1 MQEKKN
7 ATGEQENKLGPE
19 ERRRRAAKKGRKKG
33 KKKKQKKKKNPITK
47 DHAVPNI
54 IQSRTTRRRLLVGSP
69 GPRTPPLIALQRLR
83 LNSDLPGFLSLS
95 D

>member
-33 KKKKQKKKKNPITK
+33 KKKKTKKKKEPHN
-47 DHAVPNI
+47 
-54 IQSRTTRRRLLVGSP
+54 Q
-69 GPRTPPLIALQRLR
+69 GPRRAKHHTITHDQTATFSGKPWSQNASADRPSAPATQL
-83 LNSDLPGFLSLS
+83 
-95 D
+95 

>member
-1 MQEKKN
+1 MQEKKTPLGSKKTN
-7 ATGEQENKLGPE
+7 WARKSDGGEQQKKAEKK
-19 ERRRRAAKKGRKKG
+19 AKKKNK
-33 KKKKQKKKKNPITK
+33 KKKKNPITK